1 VQTDFQGSALLVGER
16 SDKNGW
22 PHSSQD
28 TPFRPTFTENAL
40 GQYTHCHA
48 AMRST
53 LAIIATSVT
62 YVDPRTGYSSR
73 GRLHVN

>member
-40 GQYTHCHA
+40 GPQEMVC
-48 AMRST
+48 
-53 LAIIATSVT
+53 
-62 YVDPRTGYSSR
+62 SR
-73 GRLHVN
+73 